1 MVNWLRRMADL
12 YDILDAQRPRD
23 SRLLPL
29 YHSQANAH
37 LEITIH
43 ESGEFVDARL
53 LKDSSQNN
61 KDEEQTDV
69 RLTLFPG
76 SPPAISRSS
85 NLTPR
90 GLMDKISYL
99 AGDMDE
105 FLLDDEKGTF
115 SRHNTAYMVQMQEWV
130 ESPHSNKTVQAVYHY
145 LQKKCL
151 LHDLAPTVV
160 DLLAKGEFKKAVQDA
175 HEQKQEAALLKQLL
189 KFNEAKQRK
198 NNVKVI
204 SDVVV
209 RWCVIPESPELLD
222 LPSNTWERQD
232 IIEDWISFMRDT
244 FLPTAERGFDTIYG
258 EEYVPLVRTWF
269 PWVLSPTCNLSVIS
283 SNRGPEQYNFGVYDN
298 ASQNFSAGL
307 EPADKAL
314 RALRYIIEVQG
325 IRYCDKTGIVGA
337 MAIWA
342 NGAKG
347 VTLPFAGIKSSLSL
361 FEENLEATDDA
372 IGHDYSIKIRDA
384 LKGVRKM
391 MEQDGT
397 ENIGII
403 EFKKT
408 STGRVA
414 MTQYEEI
421 PPEQYLASV
430 NRWYETAAW
439 WQLTRQG
446 VSIQT
451 PSIKEIS
458 KYGTISAGS
467 MLGAKSNS
475 ETFRWQAELVKCIM
489 AGKRIPMYMVQKMA
503 QVATGPSETE
513 SEAFYKLGLAC
524 SVIAAYNN
532 FSERKFDAMME
543 TASVSRDVLFGRAW
557 AYVEM
562 MSRDYQYFKK
572 GKNGNGTAKSYNTL
586 ASRYMNAFKQRPL
599 ETLCDVFTT
608 LANVYVPA
616 APKLKYQLDKL
627 SEIMAEIET
636 SKCCDVRT
644 PLRPEWLLAYS
655 SQLVALQQEKKSRIQ
670 AAQEDSEQENESE

>member
-115 SRHNTAYMVQMQEWV
+115 SRHNTAYMAQMQEWV

-189 KFNEAKQRK
+189 KFNEAKQRN

-209 RWCVIPESPELLD
+209 RWCVIPESLELLD

-232 IIEDWISFMRDT
+232 IIEDWIAFMRDT

-361 FEENLEATDDA
+361 FEENPEATDDA
-372 IGHDYSIKIRDA
+372 IGHDWVFDVRDKKENIVPINDDSDDYLRWKWPFRYMRAFIGCDEKCISVCLHFDDRQRYAEVCPDEFYDDIKRINWATANFNEIEVDSSYYIEVNNEMEMEEFFITPVQRLQQVLLRNEPYSIKYEGNSGSSGICP
-384 LKGVRKM
+384 KTKKVIMKYQCVRC
-391 MEQDGT
+391 GYC
-397 ENIGII
+397 IAI
-403 EFKKT
+403 EFHR
-408 STGRVA
+408 G
-414 MTQYEEI
+414 
-421 PPEQYLASV
+421 
-430 NRWYETAAW
+430 
-439 WQLTRQG
+439 
-446 VSIQT
+446 
-451 PSIKEIS
+451 
-458 KYGTISAGS
+458 
-467 MLGAKSNS
+467 
-475 ETFRWQAELVKCIM
+475 
-489 AGKRIPMYMVQKMA
+489 
-503 QVATGPSETE
+503 
-513 SEAFYKLGLAC
+513 
-524 SVIAAYNN
+524 
-532 FSERKFDAMME
+532 
-543 TASVSRDVLFGRAW
+543 
-557 AYVEM
+557 
-562 MSRDYQYFKK
+562 
-572 GKNGNGTAKSYNTL
+572 
-586 ASRYMNAFKQRPL
+586 
-599 ETLCDVFTT
+599 
-608 LANVYVPA
+608 
-616 APKLKYQLDKL
+616 
-627 SEIMAEIET
+627 T
-636 SKCCDVRT
+636 SKDEGFYYYCKYNKLHQRD
-644 PLRPEWLLAYS
+644 
-655 SQLVALQQEKKSRIQ
+655 
-670 AAQEDSEQENESE
+670 EDYGIRAFNT

>member
-37 LEITIH
+37 LEITIR

-61 KDEEQTDV
+61 KDEEQTDE

-85 NLTPR
+85 NIAPR

-99 AGDMDE
+99 AGDIDE
-105 FLLDDEKGTF
+105 FLLGEEKGTF
-115 SRHNTAYMVQMQEWV
+115 SRHNAAYMAQMQAWV
-130 ESPHSNKTVQAVYHY
+130 TSPHANKTVQAVYLY
-145 LQKKCL
+145 LQKKRL
-151 LHDLAPTVV
+151 LHDLAPAVV

-175 HEQKQEAALLKQLL
+175 HEQKQEVVLLIQLL

-209 RWCVIPESPELLD
+209 RWCVIPESPELLN
-222 LPSNTWERQD
+222 LPSKTWKRQD
-232 IIEDWISFMRDT
+232 IIEDWIAFMRDT
-244 FLPTAERGFDTIYG
+244 FLPTAERGYDAIYG

-325 IRYCDKTGIVGA
+325 IRYYNTSGLVGA
-337 MAIWA
+337 VAIWA
-342 NGAKG
+342 NGTKDI
-347 VTLPFAGIKSSLSL
+347 TLPFVGIEGSLSL
-361 FEENLEATDDA
+361 FEENKESPSDKI
-372 IGHDYSIKIRDA
+372 IGHTYSLQLRNALNGIRKVIEKDEA
-384 LKGVRKM
+384 
-391 MEQDGT
+391 ES
-397 ENIGII
+397 IGII
-403 EFKKT
+403 ELKKT
-408 STGRVA
+408 SIGRAA

-421 PPEQYLASV
+421 PFEQYLSFV
-430 NRWYETAAW
+430 NKWYKTAAW
-439 WQLTRQG
+439 WQLTREG
-446 VSIQT
+446 ISIQT
-451 PSIKEIS
+451 PSIAEIVRC
-458 KYGTISAGS
+458 GTIGCN
-467 MLGAKSNS
+467 AKVKPNA
-475 ETFRWQAELVKCIM
+475 ETFRWQIDMLKCVI
-489 AGKRIPMYMVQKMA
+489 AGNRVPSYMVQRME
-503 QVATGPSETE
+503 QVAISSSETE
-513 SEAFYKLGLAC
+513 NEAFYKLGLAC
-524 SVIAAYNN
+524 SIIAAYYNY
-532 FSERKFDAMME
+532 SERKFDAMME

-599 ETLCDVFTT
+599 EILCDVFTT

-616 APKLKYQLDKL
+616 APKLEYQLDKL
-627 SEIMAEIET
+627 SEIMAELET
-636 SKCCDVRT
+636 LKCCEVRT

-655 SQLVALQQEKKSRIQ
+655 SQLVALQQGKKSRIQ
-670 AAQEDSEQENESE
+670 AAQEASEQESELG